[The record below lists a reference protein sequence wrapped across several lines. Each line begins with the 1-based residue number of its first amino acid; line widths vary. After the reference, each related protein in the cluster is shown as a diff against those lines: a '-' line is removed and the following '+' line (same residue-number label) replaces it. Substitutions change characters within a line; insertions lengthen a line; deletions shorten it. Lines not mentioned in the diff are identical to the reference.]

1 MIEIGGQTFPSIAEM
16 RKYIHNLLTNAPL
29 DEPLSDDD
37 GKLIHELFLH
47 HPQAEEKL
55 GDLQPEYF
63 KVGEHPQ
70 AGARAF
76 CIVRTDGVEET
87 FSMNKCV
94 SAWRRVNDEKGNQS
108 KSSEKKEPTQQK
120 KSPKADE
127 VVSQETYADGL
138 SGLIQR
144 FQRVILLYN
153 ELGKEI
159 EQITKLLA
167 EESKR

>member
-1 MIEIGGQTFPSIAEM
+1 MIEIGGKTFPSIGEV
-16 RKYIHNLLTNAPL
+16 REYVHNLLTNSPI
-29 DEPLSDDD
+29 DEPLSDED

-47 HPQAEEKL
+47 HPEAQEKL
-55 GDLQPEYF
+55 SGLQPEYF
-63 KVGEHPQ
+63 KVGNHPQ

-76 CIVRTDGVEET
+76 CVVRTDGVEDT
-87 FSMNKCV
+87 FSMNKCF
-94 SAWRRVNDEKGNQS
+94 SGWRRVNEAKVKQS
-108 KSSEKKEPTQQK
+108 KPTAKKKPQQQK
-120 KSPKADE
+120 KSTVAGA
-127 VVSQETYADGL
+127 SQGTEADGL

>member
-16 RKYIHNLLTNAPL
+16 RKYVHNLLNNAPL
-29 DEPLSDDD
+29 DEPLSEKDD
-37 GKLIHELFLH
+37 KLIHELFLH
-47 HPQAEEKL
+47 HPEAKEKL
-55 GDLQPEYF
+55 GDQQPEYF
-63 KVGEHPQ
+63 KVGKHPQ

-76 CIVRTDGVEET
+76 CIVRTDGVEDT
-87 FSMNKCV
+87 FSMNKCF
-94 SAWRRVNDEKGNQS
+94 SGWRQVNEEKEKQS
-108 KSSEKKEPTQQK
+108 KSTAKKKPQQQK
-120 KSPKADE
+120 KSTVAGASQGTE
-127 VVSQETYADGL
+127 VDGL